1 MSLISGTERKLS
13 NSQILKNIEQKL
25 SKLSPEVR
33 EKLNNQIIE
42 NFKAAHNLNVDKV
55 QLSK

>member
-1 MSLISGTERKLS
+1 MSLIQGMERKLS

-33 EKLNNQIIE
+33 EKLNNQNI
-42 NFKAAHNLNVDKV
+42 
-55 QLSK
+55 